1 MLNVLCYLKIRG
13 QYFIKMPCENC
24 AKYRE
29 FQSVNTL
36 VASFWTNWEDNNYL
50 KDIFDIPAEY
60 LMDLWHHFKYHR
72 MASKVR
78 PTNQTQTE
86 PQAPKVM
93 NQSLFLMLKHPLPVQ
108 FDFFPCLGSG
118 KFESCLGGVRI
129 WTKSVRPFQQNTPVS
144 SFKMEVFIGKA
155 CTFARTW
162 LRRKGLLE
170 SQGSWSYLLQKDWPS
185 NLVIGYSIW
194 MKFSPRGYEQT
205 SLQKFRCPGGKGGGG
220 GGEGGGGKG
229 CQSFKLIGA

>member
-72 MASKVR
+72 MASKVC

-93 NQSLFLMLKHPLPVQ
+93 NQSLWCLNIPSLSNLTFFLAWGMENLNPAWVGWEFEPKVTGPSSKIQLFLLLTWRWLSVKHALLQ
-108 FDFFPCLGSG
+108 ELGS
-118 KFESCLGGVRI
+118 E
-129 WTKSVRPFQQNTPVS
+129 
-144 SFKMEVFIGKA
+144 E
-155 CTFARTW
+155 
-162 LRRKGLLE
+162 
-170 SQGSWSYLLQKDWPS
+170 
-185 NLVIGYSIW
+185 
-194 MKFSPRGYEQT
+194 
-205 SLQKFRCPGGKGGGG
+205 
-220 GGEGGGGKG
+220 
-229 CQSFKLIGA
+229 

>member
-36 VASFWTNWEDNNYL
+36 VASFWTNWEDNNCL

-72 MASKVR
+72 MASKVC

-93 NQSLFLMLKHPLPVQ
+93 NQSLWCLNIPSLSNLTFFLAWGMENLNPAWVGWEFEPKVTGPSSKIQLFLLLTWRCLSVKHALLQ
-108 FDFFPCLGSG
+108 ELGS
-118 KFESCLGGVRI
+118 E
-129 WTKSVRPFQQNTPVS
+129 
-144 SFKMEVFIGKA
+144 E
-155 CTFARTW
+155 
-162 LRRKGLLE
+162 
-170 SQGSWSYLLQKDWPS
+170 
-185 NLVIGYSIW
+185 
-194 MKFSPRGYEQT
+194 
-205 SLQKFRCPGGKGGGG
+205 
-220 GGEGGGGKG
+220 
-229 CQSFKLIGA
+229 

>member
-1 MLNVLCYLKIRG
+1 MLNVLCYLNIRG

-72 MASKVR
+72 MASKVC

-93 NQSLFLMLKHPLPVQ
+93 NQSLWCLNIPSLSNLTFFLAWGMENLNPAWVGWEFEPKVTGPSSKIQLFLLLTWRCLSVKHALLQ
-108 FDFFPCLGSG
+108 ELGS
-118 KFESCLGGVRI
+118 E
-129 WTKSVRPFQQNTPVS
+129 
-144 SFKMEVFIGKA
+144 E
-155 CTFARTW
+155 
-162 LRRKGLLE
+162 
-170 SQGSWSYLLQKDWPS
+170 
-185 NLVIGYSIW
+185 
-194 MKFSPRGYEQT
+194 
-205 SLQKFRCPGGKGGGG
+205 
-220 GGEGGGGKG
+220 
-229 CQSFKLIGA
+229 

>member
-50 KDIFDIPAEY
+50 KDFFDIPAEY

-72 MASKVR
+72 MASKVC

-93 NQSLFLMLKHPLPVQ
+93 NQSLWCLNIPSLSNLTFFLAWGMENLNPAWVGWEFEPKVTGPSSKIQLFLLLTWRCLSVKHALLQ
-108 FDFFPCLGSG
+108 ELGS
-118 KFESCLGGVRI
+118 E
-129 WTKSVRPFQQNTPVS
+129 
-144 SFKMEVFIGKA
+144 E
-155 CTFARTW
+155 
-162 LRRKGLLE
+162 
-170 SQGSWSYLLQKDWPS
+170 
-185 NLVIGYSIW
+185 
-194 MKFSPRGYEQT
+194 
-205 SLQKFRCPGGKGGGG
+205 
-220 GGEGGGGKG
+220 
-229 CQSFKLIGA
+229 

>member
-13 QYFIKMPCENC
+13 RYFIKMPCENC
-24 AKYRE
+24 TKYRE

-72 MASKVR
+72 MASEVC

-93 NQSLFLMLKHPLPVQ
+93 NQSLWCLNIPSLSNLTFFLAWGVGNLNPGWVGWEFEPKVSGPSSRIHLFLLLRWRCLLVKHALLQ
-108 FDFFPCLGSG
+108 ELGSEE
-118 KFESCLGGVRI
+118 K
-129 WTKSVRPFQQNTPVS
+129 
-144 SFKMEVFIGKA
+144 VF
-155 CTFARTW
+155 
-162 LRRKGLLE
+162 
-170 SQGSWSYLLQKDWPS
+170 
-185 NLVIGYSIW
+185 
-194 MKFSPRGYEQT
+194 
-205 SLQKFRCPGGKGGGG
+205 
-220 GGEGGGGKG
+220 
-229 CQSFKLIGA
+229 